1 MRKNQ
6 YEVLLE
12 EIRSIKQRVD
22 DIDMSLEK
30 DREGIQDFQVR
41 LENVETEIKTTRQ
54 ALNRMVQNV
63 RDRVSEAVEP
73 AIEANNQLKDEV
85 KKQKRIFIQEK
96 KNKLEKFLKKL
107 GGENG

>member
-85 KKQKRIFIQEK
+85 KKQKRIFIRSRPAES
-96 KNKLEKFLKKL
+96 
-107 GGENG
+107 